1 MANAIEL
8 YGGHSMTHSNDYRPC
23 APRPSLTYC
32 KLVTVLDIRENLAP
46 VLIARRMGNSA
57 DLVQRT
63 YAHLWRDDDDRTRDA
78 IDRYLQVS

>member
-46 VLIARRMGNSA
+46 I
-57 DLVQRT
+57 
-63 YAHLWRDDDDRTRDA
+63 RDDSHASHLCRSEIVVGSA
-78 IDRYLQVS
+78 IA